1 MVIDII
7 VLILVILYLL
17 FVTTFLSA
25 TTIGILW
32 YLHQTKVKDVHEHK
46 YKNIKFKLIKEDEKK
61 DDLIPIR
68 STLKS
73 AGFDLKSSEN
83 CTIPARSHKAVK
95 TGIVVTLPPNSYGR
109 IASRSGLSL
118 KHGIEVGAGV
128 IDEDYRNEIMVILY
142 NHSDE
147 DFMIKENDR
156 IAQLII
162 QGVIYPNILL
172 EDNQGKIEALKK
184 TCLETI
190 RNGGFGS
197 TDLI

>member
-1 MVIDII
+1 MVIDVI

-25 TTIGILW
+25 ATIGILW
-32 YLHQTKVKDVHEHK
+32 QLYQMKGINEP
-46 YKNIKFKLIKEDEKK
+46 KNIKFKLIKDGK
-61 DDLIPIR
+61 DTLIPKR

-73 AGFDLKSSEN
+73 AGFDLKSSED
-83 CTIPARSHKAVK
+83 CIIPAKSHKAVK
-95 TGIVVTLPPNSYGR
+95 TGIIVSLPPNSYGR

-156 IAQLII
+156 IAQLIV

-172 EDNQGKIEALKK
+172 EDNQGKIEALEK

-190 RNGGFGS
+190 RKGGFGS
-197 TDLI
+197 TGLI

>member
-1 MVIDII
+1 MVIDVI
-7 VLILVILYLL
+7 VLVLIILYLL

-25 TTIGILW
+25 ATIGILW
-32 YLHQTKVKDVHEHK
+32 QLYQMKGINEP
-46 YKNIKFKLIKEDEKK
+46 KNIKFKLIKDGK
-61 DDLIPIR
+61 DTLIPKR

-73 AGFDLKSSEN
+73 AGFDLKSSED
-83 CTIPARSHKAVK
+83 CIIPAKSHKAVK
-95 TGIVVTLPPNSYGR
+95 TGIIVSLPPNSYGR

-156 IAQLII
+156 IAQLIV

-172 EDNQGKIEALKK
+172 EDNQGKIEALEK

-190 RNGGFGS
+190 RKGGFGS
-197 TDLI
+197 TGLI

>member
-7 VLILVILYLL
+7 VLILIILYLL

-25 TTIGILW
+25 ATIGILW
-32 YLHQTKVKDVHEHK
+32 QLYQMKGINEP
-46 YKNIKFKLIKEDEKK
+46 KNIKFKLIKDEKK
-61 DDLIPIR
+61 EEEKKDTLIPKR

-73 AGFDLKSSEN
+73 AGFDLKSSED
-83 CTIPARSHKAVK
+83 CIIPAKSHKAVK
-95 TGIVVTLPPNSYGR
+95 TGIIVSLPPNSYGR

-156 IAQLII
+156 IAQLIV

-172 EDNQGKIEALKK
+172 EDNQGKIEALEK

-190 RNGGFGS
+190 RKGGFGS
-197 TDLI
+197 TGLI